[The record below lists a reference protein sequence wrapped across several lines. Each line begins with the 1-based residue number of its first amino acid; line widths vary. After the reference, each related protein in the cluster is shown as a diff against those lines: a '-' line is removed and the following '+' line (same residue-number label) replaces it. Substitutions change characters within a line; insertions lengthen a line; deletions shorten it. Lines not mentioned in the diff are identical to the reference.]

1 MPRKPPKAFRTRPG
15 RIDDNG
21 AGHIRSDGPG
31 PSSSIGVRR
40 PIGVVIVP
48 AGRADRE
55 NAKSSSDS
63 TRRVHRLPL
72 TPALFVL
79 VLTGMSGCSGRGNF
93 LTGGPTVGQLKTSLA
108 HAEVQNQQLQKQVAQ
123 LKTDNRSI
131 EDRLVREELNN
142 GDLTAR
148 LDNARNLL
156 RGRGVELEERPRT
169 ASNSRH
175 NMFDDEEDDLDSSNA
190 GSRRTLPA
198 GRQSRKTRRPPS
210 VRIPGRI
217 EGTLDEDE
225 DEDAV
230 SSRRPTWSPGGLRTS
245 KSNSRR
251 SSGDLVV
258 DDQAFH
264 EDQFRWTSIGDS
276 TTAGKGPTARR

>member
-1 MPRKPPKAFRTRPG
+1 
-15 RIDDNG
+15 
-21 AGHIRSDGPG
+21 
-31 PSSSIGVRR
+31 
-40 PIGVVIVP
+40 
-48 AGRADRE
+48 
-55 NAKSSSDS
+55 
-63 TRRVHRLPL
+63 
-72 TPALFVL
+72 L
-79 VLTGMSGCSGRGNF
+79 VLTGVSGCSGRGNF
-93 LTGGPTVGQLKTSLA
+93 LTGGPTTGQLKTSLA

-156 RGRGVELEERPRT
+156 RGRGVELDEKPRT
-169 ASNSRH
+169 ASNGRR
-175 NMFDDEEDDLDSSNA
+175 NLFDDEEDDLDSSGS

-198 GRQSRKTRRPPS
+198 GRQSRKTRKPPS

-217 EGTLDEDE
+217 EGASDEDE
-225 DEDAV
+225 YEDSV

-245 KSNSRR
+245 KSASRK

-258 DDQAFH
+258 DDQAIH

-276 TTAGKGPTARR
+276 SAKGKGQTTRR

>member
-1 MPRKPPKAFRTRPG
+1 
-15 RIDDNG
+15 
-21 AGHIRSDGPG
+21 
-31 PSSSIGVRR
+31 
-40 PIGVVIVP
+40 
-48 AGRADRE
+48 
-55 NAKSSSDS
+55 
-63 TRRVHRLPL
+63 
-72 TPALFVL
+72 L

-93 LTGGPTVGQLKTSLA
+93 LTGGPTTGQLKTSLA

-156 RGRGVELEERPRT
+156 RGRGVELDEKPRT
-169 ASNSRH
+169 ASNGRR
-175 NMFDDEEDDLDSSNA
+175 NMFDDEEIDLDSSGS

-198 GRQSRKTRRPPS
+198 GRQSRKTRKPPS

-217 EGTLDEDE
+217 EGTSDEDE
-225 DEDAV
+225 DEDNV

-245 KSNSRR
+245 KSASRKG
-251 SSGDLVV
+251 SGDILV
-258 DDQAFH
+258 DGQAFH
-264 EDQFRWTSIGDS
+264 EDQMRWTSIGDS
-276 TTAGKGPTARR
+276 VTNGKGQTTRR